1 MLFATLAAV
10 LGTTVLLGQQIPAP
24 NANPA
29 ATANPGEAP
38 KRGRILGKAVNSVT
52 NEPIRKA
59 NIQLQAPEMGR
70 QGIAAVTDNEG
81 NFVFEN
87 LDPGN
92 YRMTGEKAGFVRST
106 YGTRSSMSMGGTI
119 AVGAGAEVKDIVI
132 KITPAAV
139 ISGRILDEEGEPLE
153 GVSVVPL
160 RRMNR
165 NGAMTWSM
173 AGMQANTNDRGEF
186 RLSSLA
192 PGPVRLV
199 AQVNRFGP
207 GGPSGPTMVGKEE
220 FSYPRTYYPGVDS
233 VDQAQSIVLQPGQE
247 FGGVQIAMKRTRV
260 YRIKGKYT
268 GTVGEGAQGRVSVQI
283 REKNPGDFGSMVFGL
298 PGNMVNPKDG
308 SFELTNVR
316 PGQYKLIVMD
326 FHDGGRPKTSGSV
339 EVAVGNENVEGVVI
353 SPQTLGTVSG
363 KVNLELDP
371 QAPPN
376 QPSISLKSIQ
386 VQLIPIEMGVMMF
399 SNPVT
404 VSEDGTFKI
413 ENVSPDQYR
422 IAVNGAFGR
431 TYVKSILS
439 GGRDIKDQPL
449 DLSGGSAQLEITL
462 SMKVAKL
469 SGTVEKSNPSAMP
482 GAVVLERIGATMN
495 SMATPSPYLSVSQT
509 GTFSANALAPGEYRA
524 YAFEEVDFMQ
534 ARDPEFL
541 RKFASKATELKIAE
555 GETKAISLKQIPFSE
570 VEAATKEQ

>member
-1 MLFATLAAV
+1 MLFATLAAA
-10 LGTTVLLGQQIPAP
+10 LLLGQQTPAP

-70 QGIAAVTDNEG
+70 QGIAAVTDNDG

-106 YGTRSSMSMGGTI
+106 FGTRSSMSMGGTI

-153 GVSVVPL
+153 GVSVTPL
-160 RRMNR
+160 RRMNA
-165 NGAMTWSM
+165 NGAMRWSM

-192 PGPVRLV
+192 PGPVRLAV
-199 AQVNRFGP
+199 QVNRFGP
-207 GGPSGPTMVGKEE
+207 GGPSGPTIVGKEE
-220 FSYPRTYYPGVDS
+220 FAYPRTYYPGVDS

-268 GTVGEGAQGRVSVQI
+268 GPVGEGAQGRVNVQI
-283 REKNPGDFGSMVFGL
+283 REKNASDFTGGMIVGGV
-298 PGNMVNPKDG
+298 GNSVSAKDG
-308 SFELTNVR
+308 TFELSNVR
-316 PGQYKLIVMD
+316 PGHYKLIVMD
-326 FHDGGRPKTSGSV
+326 FSDGRPKTAGSV
-339 EVAVGNENVEGVVI
+339 EVAVGNENLDGVVI
-353 SPQTLGTVSG
+353 SPQSLGTVSG
-363 KVNLELDP
+363 KVSLELDP

-376 QPSISLKSIQ
+376 QPSISLKSFQI
-386 VQLIPIEMGVMMF
+386 QLIPIEMGVMMF

-482 GAVVLERIGATMN
+482 GAVILERVGATMN
-495 SMATPSPYLSVSQT
+495 SMTTPSPYLSVSQT
-509 GTFSANALAPGEYRA
+509 GTFSANVLAPGEYRA

-541 RKFASKATELKIAE
+541 KKFASKATELKIAE
-555 GETKAISLKQIPFSE
+555 GETKTISLKQIPFSE

>member
-1 MLFATLAAV
+1 
-10 LGTTVLLGQQIPAP
+10 
-24 NANPA
+24 
-29 ATANPGEAP
+29 
-38 KRGRILGKAVNSVT
+38 
-52 NEPIRKA
+52 
-59 NIQLQAPEMGR
+59 
-70 QGIAAVTDNEG
+70 
-81 NFVFEN
+81 
-87 LDPGN
+87 
-92 YRMTGEKAGFVRST
+92 
-106 YGTRSSMSMGGTI
+106 MGGTI

-132 KITPAAV
+132 KITPAAI

-153 GVSVVPL
+153 GVSVMPL

-165 NGAMTWSM
+165 NGAMAWSM

-186 RLSSLA
+186 RLSSLP
-192 PGPVRLV
+192 PGAVRLV
-199 AQVNRFGP
+199 AQVNRYGP

-220 FSYPRTYYPGVDS
+220 FAYPRTYYPGVDS

-247 FGGVQIAMKRTRV
+247 FGGVQIALKRTRV

-268 GTVGEGAQGRVSVQI
+268 GPVGEGAQGRVSVQI
-283 REKNPGDFGSMVFGL
+283 REKNPSDFMGVIVGGV
-298 PGNMVNPKDG
+298 GNSVSARDG

-326 FHDGGRPKTSGSV
+326 FQDGGRPKTSGSV
-339 EVAVGNENVEGVVI
+339 EVAVGNENLEGVVI
-353 SPQTLGTVSG
+353 SPQTLGAVSG

-371 QAPPN
+371 QAPPD
-376 QPSISLKSIQ
+376 QPSISLKSFQI
-386 VQLIPIEMGVMMF
+386 QLIPIEMTAMTF
-399 SNPVT
+399 APPVT
-404 VSEDGTFKI
+404 VAEDGTFKI

-462 SMKVAKL
+462 SAKVAKL
-469 SGTVEKSNPSAMP
+469 SGNVEKANPSAMP
-482 GAVVLERIGATMN
+482 GAVILEKVGASTN
-495 SMATPSPYLSVSQT
+495 SLSSPAPYLSVSQT
-509 GTFSANALAPGEYRA
+509 GTFSANVLAPGEYRV

-541 RKFASKATELKIAE
+541 KKFASKATELKIAE
-555 GETKAISLKQIPFSE
+555 GESKTISLKQIPFSE